1 MADGDAQP
9 TTQQL
14 AAPPP
19 VSPVA
24 STLPQQPGAA
34 PQQSMNDM
42 FQAWQRQQQN
52 TAGTTQMGPTV
63 QQPKQPHNPVQFR
76 SNNLVGDLLVMG
88 INAAGKAIMGR
99 KQREVESV
107 HTDYQE
113 NVKGLQEAQGQKQ
126 QATEMIRDAV
136 ERLKANPNDNEAR
149 QQAYQGKTMLENANK
164 AVESNRTNLQDMFAG
179 PKGEKHYKM
188 IAKGLGL
195 DEKTANSPDR
205 QAAIAAYKKTFGV
218 DDKTANLA
226 SRAPQRMQ
234 LSPQAQQQQVARQ
247 AGVVGAP
254 ATAGQILKAQ
264 TDREKMD
271 NQKQTTVEN
280 RKATFLQ
287 SLPKMEAQGLEF
299 AKDKDGKVQ
308 FDAQGFPQPQVMTAA
323 EIKANPVQGARQEQ
337 LTAVMEWQ
345 KARAEAMSDP
355 NSPQNKARMMNA
367 EANMKRANTMA
378 KLVSDGDIAGLAR
391 MVSTKDMDLSQVPAK
406 LKGTVANLAK
416 QLNPKLNFEDA
427 STEFATKKATE
438 RDFAVGQA
446 AKNIRSLN
454 TGIGHL
460 QQLSEAADALNNGD
474 VAALNRLSSQ
484 LKRAGFSTEEGTDAV
499 TVFNTI
505 EAAVVGE
512 VASTYKGTGAT
523 DQEITDIKKSFSDAQ
538 AKHQTKSA
546 VDTTI
551 HLFGSRLNA
560 LDSQYKMGT
569 GQEKFDVLNPESK
582 AILEQ
587 RGFKTGGAAGPASDE
602 ELLELLNK

>member
-1 MADGDAQP
+1 MDA
-9 TTQQL
+9 
-14 AAPPP
+14 
-19 VSPVA
+19 
-24 STLPQQPGAA
+24 
-34 PQQSMNDM
+34 MY
-42 FQAWQRQQQN
+42 QAWQKAQAN
-52 TAGTTQMGPTV
+52 TAGTTQMGPSD
-63 QQPKQPHNPVQFR
+63 QQPRQARNPVQFR

-88 INAAGKAIMGR
+88 INAAGKAINGR

-136 ERLKANPNDNEAR
+136 ERLKANPNDQEAR
-149 QQAYQGKTMLENANK
+149 QAAYQGKTMLENANK
-164 AVESNRTNLQDMFAG
+164 AVETNKTNLQDMFTG

-234 LSPQAQQQQVARQ
+234 LSPQAQQQQFARQ

-254 ATAGQILKAQ
+254 ATQGQMLKAQ
-264 TDREKMD
+264 TDTAKLAQAETINID
-271 NQKQTTVEN
+271 N
-280 RKATFLQ
+280 RKRMFINN
-287 SLPKMEAQGLEF
+287 LPKMEAQGLEF
-299 AKDKDGKVQ
+299 AKDKDGNVH
-308 FDAQGFPQPQVMTAA
+308 FDEKGFPKPVVMTKD
-323 EIKANPVQGARQEQ
+323 EISKNPVQAAKQEQ
-337 LTAVMEWQ
+337 LQAVMEWQ
-345 KARAEAMSDP
+345 KARAEATADP

-367 EANMKRANTMA
+367 EANMKRANTQA
-378 KLVSDGDIAGLAR
+378 KLVSEGNLSGLAQ
-391 MVSTKDMDLSQVPAK
+391 M
-406 LKGTVANLAK
+406 VANREMAPSQLPGKMKASVLSLAK
-416 QLNPKLNFEDA
+416 QLNPKLDVEEADN
-427 STEFATKKATE
+427 SFATKKATE
-438 RDFAVGQA
+438 RDFAVGKA
-446 AKNIRSLN
+446 ATNIRSLN

-460 QQLSEAADALNNGD
+460 QQLSEAAEALNNGD
-474 VAALNRLSSQ
+474 LTVLNRIASN
-484 LKRAGFSTEEGTDAV
+484 LKRQTGNDPI

-523 DQEITDIKKSFSDAQ
+523 DQEIETIKKSFSDAQ
-538 AKHQTKSA
+538 SKGQTKTA

-560 LDSQYKMGT
+560 LDNQYKMGT
-569 GQEKFDVLNPESK
+569 GKETFDVLNPESK
-582 AILEQ
+582 QILEQ
-587 RGFKTGGAAGPASDE
+587 RGFKSEGAQSSDD